1 MKELS
6 AIQNIGAMDI
16 LCTDKTGTLTEDKL
30 ELIKYIDSA
39 GETSERVLKMAYLNS
54 YFQTGWKNVLDHAV
68 IAKLDESTAS
78 GWKKLARFHSILID
92 AV

>member
-1 MKELS
+1 M
-6 AIQNIGAMDI
+6 QWTF

-30 ELIKYIDSA
+30 ELVKYIDSA
-39 GETSERVLKMAYLNS
+39 GETSESVLKMAYLNS

-68 IAKLDESTAS
+68 IANLDESTAS